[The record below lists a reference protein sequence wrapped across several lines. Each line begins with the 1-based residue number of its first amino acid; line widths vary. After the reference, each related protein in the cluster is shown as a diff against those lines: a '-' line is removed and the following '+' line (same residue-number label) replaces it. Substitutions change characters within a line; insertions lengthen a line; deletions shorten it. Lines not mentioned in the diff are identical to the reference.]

1 MCCWAVQKRNAGY
14 PGSSMICLSKMAARG
29 TGFPPLYTMGFWDKE
44 HHMRLFVKCNLTC
57 PGVFMKALLLVYNI
71 LIRCCI
77 RLWNHH
83 FWNRDIQG
91 WVLRDLISLNLD
103 LNSDIFHLRC
113 CFTFLFTF
121 EGQPIKLIQ
130 RCVFLV

>member
-1 MCCWAVQKRNAGY
+1 MRVRVCSNIYFSRTLPEVKSFELCVVEQKRNAGY

-57 PGVFMKALLLVYNI
+57 TGVFMKALLLLYNI

-77 RLWNHH
+77 RL
-83 FWNRDIQG
+83 
-91 WVLRDLISLNLD
+91 
-103 LNSDIFHLRC
+103 
-113 CFTFLFTF
+113 
-121 EGQPIKLIQ
+121 
-130 RCVFLV
+130 